1 MQVRLTASSGFEL
14 FRKCLQFVFIVID
27 VHYIHLNIISLAGIW
42 AIRDSKLQISNKVE
56 SYNKIE
62 TAAAVNHSGLNPTM
76 TADVCEHSTL
86 ARYDYLRRYSVFE

>member
-14 FRKCLQFVFIVID
+14 FRKFLQFVFIVID
-27 VHYIHLNIISLAGIW
+27 VHYIHLNITLLAGIW
-42 AIRDSKLQISNKVE
+42 AKRDSKLQIPYTVE
-56 SYNKIE
+56 SDNKID
-62 TAAAVNHSGLNPTM
+62 TAAVNHSGLNPTM